1 MPTSKKNHPCKNQ
14 QQLEQCW
21 QFLLPAF
28 DFFLSPQPAGKA
40 KVLDGL
46 ATIWQEL
53 PAVAKGRQDDA
64 RLLETFITLQEL
76 LADYCG
82 PLCVMTTVLAKKT
95 GLPPLLVGMHLLP
108 AYTGL
113 LFAPAEKHLVRLTD
127 ALDTYRLPGM
137 TLPALKALWLEKLDL
152 RMSFY
157 GETQL
162 APLPD
167 RTILAVAKEIMELLP
182 KDLLLRDFK
191 EIEIVAILQSSLSK
205 IA

>member
-1 MPTSKKNHPCKNQ
+1 MPASKKNHSCIN
-14 QQLEQCW
+14 QQLELCW

-28 DFFLSPQPAGKA
+28 DFFLSPEPAGKA

-64 RLLETFITLQEL
+64 RLFEAFLTLQEL

-82 PLCVMTTVLAKKT
+82 PLCVMTTVFARKT
-95 GLPPLLVGMHLLP
+95 GQSPLHIGMRLLP

-113 LFAPAEKHLVRLTD
+113 LFAPAEKHLEMLTD

-152 RMSFY
+152 RMSLFC
-157 GETQL
+157 ETQL
-162 APLPD
+162 APLSD
-167 RTILAVAKEIMELLP
+167 RAISATAKEIQELLP
-182 KDLLLRDFK
+182 KNLLLRAFN
-191 EIEIVAILQSSLSK
+191 EVELTALLQSSL
-205 IA
+205 ATTF